1 MHERS
6 FRKYFLK
13 LYKNIID
20 LLTCSAGPSDVY
32 NNNVKG
38 IPTFDFVVITND
50 DLSSLSYNNY
60 PFCRRSIS
68 LHFYSLIIFFFF
80 LYPFVWRIQYTCKR
94 EHIRTI
100 FMYIKKKIRNNNT
113 VQSAAG
119 SDVVLFVFCRYL
131 ISFVYINITYSRNRH
146 LFKCLN
152 VFIVQLTVR
161 IHKQSAANIY

>member
-20 LLTCSAGPSDVY
+20 VLTCSAGPSDVY

-80 LYPFVWRIQYTCKR
+80 FVSVRLTYT
-94 EHIRTI
+94 IYMQTRTYTY
-100 FMYIKKKIRNNNT
+100 YIYVHKKKIRNNNT

-131 ISFVYINITYSRNRH
+131 ISFVCINITYSRNRH